1 MNKIK
6 NLILGKKPVINP
18 IFEYLLDNYNNNKV
32 FIDDII
38 NPNINEM
45 ICEKYANINFVSN
58 INFVGNIN
66 FISNINFIGN
76 INFISNI
83 NFIGI
88 HHIISPDNTV
98 SLSIL
103 KKFIENK
110 NFLPIHFIELLI
122 NKYNMINNL
131 DFWKIISDWNDITSD
146 FVKKYSDKPFDWYK
160 LINYVDLIDV
170 LDLLIEKKKY
180 NLILNKLK
188 IVSVLNGNIKKQV
201 IKYLNFSKYELYM
214 FIINNQNLINWSLLS
229 RNTRI
234 ELDFIEATPYLNW
247 DYYWMSERNDLTW
260 EIIEKNGNWNWRN
273 LTFHGCITPNIIN
286 KHPEIGWC
294 YEKIFLN
301 PNITL
306 NDVKT
311 NFSKYK
317 NIYNVL
323 KKYKS
328 LSPFT
333 FECVKIKNL
342 CNNKL
347 SYDPYF
353 TSSTIKNKLF
363 DKYHQELIQKSCH
376 PNRMFNWN
384 DEVKYDYPDEYNLE
398 CKKYLEM

>member
-1 MNKIK
+1 MSMNKLK
-6 NLILGKKPVINP
+6 NFIFGKKTVINP
-18 IFEYLLDNYNNNKV
+18 IFEYLLDNNKSV
-32 FIDDII
+32 CVESII
-38 NPNINEM
+38 NPNINDM
-45 ICEKYANINFVSN
+45 IYEKYS
-58 INFVGNIN
+58 NIN
-66 FISNINFIGN
+66 FIS
-76 INFISNI
+76 
-83 NFIGI
+83 I

-103 KKFIENK
+103 GKFIENK
-110 NFLPIHFIELLI
+110 SFLPIHFIELLI
-122 NKYNMINNL
+122 NKYNMINNIS
-131 DFWKIISDWNDITSD
+131 FWKIISNWNDITTE

-160 LINYVDLIDV
+160 LINNIDLIDV

-180 NLILNKLK
+180 SVILNKLK
-188 IVSVLNGNIKKQV
+188 IVSVLNRNIKNQV
-201 IKYLNFSKYELYM
+201 IKYLNFSRDELYM
-214 FIINNQNLINWSLLS
+214 FIINNQNLIDWSLLS

-260 EIIEKNGNWNWRN
+260 EFIEKNINPRNGIWNWRN
-273 LTFHGCITPNIIN
+273 LTFHGCITPEIIN
-286 KHPEIGWC
+286 KHPECGWC

-306 NDVKT
+306 KDVKT

-317 NIYNVL
+317 NIHNML
-323 KKYKS
+323 KKYK
-328 LSPFT
+328 LKSPFI
-333 FECVKIKNL
+333 FEYVKIMNL

-353 TSSTIKNKLF
+353 TSSTIKSKSF